1 MGLAIKITL
10 SNLGVSKLRCSQ
22 LFIDEGFTSCD
33 KEHLEKV
40 PLFINSLLHLYGS
53 VLVVSHLQNIKE
65 NISIEMNI
73 ERDEKKCLSK
83 LIYGSKINIT
93 KREIVN

>member
-10 SNLGVSKLRCSQ
+10 SNLGVSKLRCGQ

-40 PLFINSLLHLYGS
+40 PVFINSLLNLYNS

-73 ERDEKKCLSK
+73 ERDEKRLLSK
-83 LIYGSKINIT
+83 LNYGNKINIT
-93 KREIVN
+93 KKEIVN